1 MSPSIRLYVAGR
13 HYLEIVNPADH
24 ALEGLRLYAGPELVP
39 FFRGDECVSSV
50 DVPPNTTRRIP
61 VAMTPAAELRLKRE
75 AQARWSVAGVLRS
88 APVHLEI

>member
-1 MSPSIRLYVAGR
+1 MSPSVRLIFTGR
-13 HYLEIVNPADH
+13 YELEVVNPADH
-24 ALEGLRLYAGPELVP
+24 ALDGLRLYAGPELVP
-39 FFRGDECVSSV
+39 FLRGDECVSSV

-75 AQARWSVAGVLRS
+75 AQVRWSVAGVLRS